1 MGGGEAT
8 TTTKKAEV
16 FLLKP
21 RLHDQEREKNK
32 RREKTLRNNKLAA
45 VKHWTFGATGK
56 KTIIKTSCSMDF
68 TQLDIFTG
76 NLVLCDQR
84 ALCILLMV
92 TFESTQCLLF
102 VTYHQALELHRCVI
116 WT

>member
-1 MGGGEAT
+1 MRST
-8 TTTKKAEV
+8 
-16 FLLKP
+16 
-21 RLHDQEREKNK
+21 
-32 RREKTLRNNKLAA
+32 KLAA

-56 KTIIKTSCSMDF
+56 KTIIKTICSMDF

-84 ALCILLMV
+84 ALCILLTV